1 MTADDCLRRIDALV
15 ILAEG
20 EQGEDLPLWRASEVL
35 REAREMIRTL
45 SSVDA
50 NVQAVQER
58 LGNRAAIGLLKYGVT
73 TEREDL
79 SREEWLQHAQDE
91 ALDLSVYLQRLKGG
105 R

>member
-20 EQGEDLPLWRASEVL
+20 PLGEEMPLWRAGDVL
-35 REAREMIRTL
+35 REAREMIRSL
-45 SSVDA
+45 SAEDA
-50 NVQAVQER
+50 NVKAVQER

-91 ALDLSVYLQRLKGG
+91 ALDLSVYLQRLK
-105 R
+105 REK